1 LFHFKQLI
9 TIYLNYTHT
18 KQNYK
23 MTKNIHTIALLF
35 VVLFPLLNFYAQ
47 ELPPI
52 NIFTTE
58 DYGGENQNW
67 SISQASNKY
76 IYVANNEGLLE
87 FNGAAWH
94 LYPTP
99 NETIM
104 RSVKCIDDKVFTG
117 FFRDFGFW
125 KKNDFGFL
133 EFSSIVKN
141 KEIKMY
147 EDEQI
152 WEIIE
157 LDGWVLFKSLQR
169 IYLYNLKTASLK
181 VIEGTNVI
189 TKISKVNDVVYF
201 QDLEKGLFKIEN
213 GRPSLVSNHDVL
225 KKNKLTDIFYKNDKL
240 FFLTQNMGF
249 YFFDKNVLKSW
260 KISANDYLKDKTI
273 YSSEILN
280 DGSIILGTIS
290 TGVIYLTE
298 KGDIDY
304 QIDQNLGLS
313 NNTVL
318 SVFEDI
324 DKNIW
329 LGLDNGINLINFTS
343 PLKIFVNK
351 KDFLG
356 TIYTSTIYDGYL
368 YLGTNQ
374 GLFYKKYNSKKEF
387 EFIKNTQGQ
396 VWSLKVIDDTLF
408 CGHDSGTFII
418 ENNKANLIFNIQG
431 TWDFK
436 KLKDNLIIQ
445 GNYDGLY
452 VLQKENNVWRLRN
465 KIKGFKN
472 SSRYF
477 IILNDNKI
485 FVNHEYKG
493 VFKIKVNALY
503 TSILKIEKDISV
515 NKGIHSSLLKH
526 KNNIFYASKKGVYKY
541 DSEDNVFNLDSIYSK
556 LIPKSVFGSAK
567 LISDEYSNKLW
578 SFTTEG
584 LRFLNPGK
592 LSNIPTIETIPIRK
606 SLFKG
611 ASGFENIIHLENEKY
626 LIGTINGYLIV
637 DLNKIIPPQNFKID
651 ITQIFNNELD
661 HPSKQISLNKESNF
675 SNNENSVE
683 FYYSVPYYDK
693 TSDIVYQ
700 YKLQGYNSKW
710 SGFTELNSILF
721 ENLPFGDYNFKVRAL
736 IVGTLSNNI
745 AEFKFSIEKPWFLS
759 NIAVLFYALILL
771 MLIFTWYFLSKKYY
785 NKKQQKLL
793 SEAQKEL
800 ELKELESSQ
809 KIIKLN
815 NDKLRNDIESKNRE
829 LATST
834 MSIIK
839 KNEFLNSIKNELSE
853 GKEKS
858 ISKVVKIIDK
868 NLNNTDDWKM
878 FQEAFNNADKKFLD
892 KVKDKHPDLT
902 PNDLRL
908 CAYLRL
914 NLSSKEIA
922 PLLNI
927 SPRSV
932 EVKRYRLRKK
942 MDLEHNANLTNYI
955 LEI

>member
-1 LFHFKQLI
+1 MK
-9 TIYLNYTHT
+9 
-18 KQNYK
+18 
-23 MTKNIHTIALLF
+23 KNIHTVILLF
-35 VVLFPLLNFYAQ
+35 AFFITSLSFYAQ

-67 SISQASNKY
+67 SISQAANRY
-76 IYVANNEGLLE
+76 IYAANNKGLLE
-87 FNGAAWH
+87 YNGANWH

-104 RSVKCIDDKVFTG
+104 RSVKCINNDIFTG

-125 KKNDFGFL
+125 TKNDFGFL
-133 EFSSIVKN
+133 EYVSIVK
-141 KEIKMY
+141 KKGVKMF

-181 VIEGTNVI
+181 IIEGSNVI
-189 TKISKVNDVVYF
+189 TKLSEVNGVVYF

-213 GRPSLVSNHDVL
+213 GKPLLVSNHPIL
-225 KKNKLTDIFYKNDKL
+225 KDNKLTDIFYKDDTMY
-240 FFLTQNMGF
+240 FLTQNMGF
-249 YFFDKNVLKSW
+249 YYFEKEILKKW
-260 KISANDYLKDKTI
+260 EIPANNYLKNKTI

-280 DGSIILGTIS
+280 DGGIVLGTIS
-290 TGVIYLTE
+290 NGIVSLTS
-298 KGDIDY
+298 KGEINY
-304 QIDQNLGLS
+304 KVNQNLGLN

-318 SVFEDI
+318 SVFEDF

-329 LGLDNGINLINFTS
+329 LGLDNGINLINS
-343 PLKIFVNK
+343 VSLLKIFVNQ
-351 KDFLG
+351 KDVLG
-356 TIYTSTIYDGYL
+356 TIYTSVIYDNFL

-374 GLFYKKYNSKKEF
+374 GLFYKKYNSKDEF
-387 EFIKNTQGQ
+387 EFVKKTQGQ
-396 VWSLKVIDDTLF
+396 VWSLKVIDETLF
-408 CGHDSGTFII
+408 CGHDSGTFIVKRN
-418 ENNKANLIFNIQG
+418 EANSIFDTQG

-436 KLKDNLIIQ
+436 KLGNNLIIQ

-452 VLQKENNVWRLRN
+452 VLQKENNSWRLRN

-477 IILNDNKI
+477 ILLEPNKI

-493 VFKIKVNALY
+493 VFKLKVNDTY
-503 TSILKIEKDISV
+503 TKISKIVKDTSV
-515 NKGIHSSLLKH
+515 NKGIHSSLLKY
-526 KNNIFYASKKGVYKY
+526 KNNVYYASKKGAFKY
-541 DSEDNVFNLDSIYSK
+541 DLAKDIFNLDTTYTK
-556 LIPKSVFGSAK
+556 LIPENLFVSAK
-567 LISDEYSNKLW
+567 LISDKHSNKLW
-578 SFTTEG
+578 SFTEDG

-592 LSNIPTIETIPIRK
+592 LSNIPTLETIPIKK
-606 SLFKG
+606 SLLKG

-626 LIGTINGYLIV
+626 LIGTFNGYLIV
-637 DLNKIIPPQNFKID
+637 DLNKKIVPNNLEIG
-651 ITQIFNNELD
+651 ITQIFSNELN
-661 HPSKQISLNKESNF
+661 HTPRKVLLNKEQNF
-675 SNNENSVE
+675 KNAENSLQ
-683 FYYSVPYYDK
+683 FYYSVPNFDK
-693 TSDIVYQ
+693 TSNIVYQ
-700 YKLQGYNSKW
+700 YMLTGYHSNWSDYTESNSV
-710 SGFTELNSILF
+710 LF
-721 ENLPFGDYNFKVRAL
+721 ENLPFGIYNFKVRAL
-736 IVGTLSNNI
+736 ANGGLTNNVS
-745 AEFKFSIEKPWFLS
+745 EFKFSIEKPWFLS
-759 NIAVLFYALILL
+759 NFAVVIYVLLFLF
-771 MLIFTWYFLSKKYY
+771 LIFTWYILSKRYY
-785 NKKQQKLL
+785 NIKQGKLL
-793 SEAQKEL
+793 LNAQKEL
-800 ELKELESSQ
+800 ELIELESSQ

-815 NDKLRNDIESKNRE
+815 NEKLRNDIDSKNRE

-839 KNEFLNSIKNELSE
+839 KNEFLNFIKNELLD
-853 GKEKS
+853 GTEKNV
-858 ISKVVKIIDK
+858 SKVVKIIDK

-892 KVKDKHPDLT
+892 KVKEKHSDLT

-942 MDLEHNANLTNYI
+942 MNLEHNANLTNYI

>member
-1 LFHFKQLI
+1 MIVLRNRSTTQ
-9 TIYLNYTHT
+9 TLNM
-18 KQNYK
+18 KK
-23 MTKNIHTIALLF
+23 KLRTIALLYIVF
-35 VVLFPLLNFYAQ
+35 FSLLNFYGQ

-52 NIFTTE
+52 HVFTTE

-67 SISQASNKY
+67 SISQASNNY
-76 IYVANNEGLLE
+76 IYVANNKGLLE
-87 FNGAAWH
+87 YNGANWH
-94 LYPTP
+94 LYATP

-104 RSVKCIDDKVFTG
+104 RSVKCISDKVFTG

-125 KKNDFGFL
+125 KKNDFGLL
-133 EFSSIVKN
+133 EFNSIVKD
-141 KEIKMY
+141 KDIKMY

-169 IYLYNLKTASLK
+169 IYLYNLKTTSLK
-181 VIEGTNVI
+181 IIEGTNVI
-189 TKISKVNDVVYF
+189 TKVSKANNVVYF

-213 GRPSLVSNHDVL
+213 GEPLLVSNHDVL
-225 KKNKLTDIFYKNDKL
+225 KNNKLTGIFYKDDKL
-240 FFLTQNMGF
+240 FFLTQNKGF
-249 YFFDKNVLKSW
+249 YFFEKNILKKW
-260 KISANDYLKDKTI
+260 KISANDYLKNKAI
-273 YSSEILN
+273 YSAEILSN
-280 DGSIILGTIS
+280 GTIILGTIS
-290 TGVIYLTE
+290 NGVIYLTE
-298 KGDIDY
+298 TGEIDY
-304 QIDQNLGLS
+304 QVDQNLGLS

-318 SVFEDI
+318 SVFEDV
-324 DKNIW
+324 DKNVW

-356 TIYTSTIYDGYL
+356 TIYTSTIYNKYL

-374 GLFYKKYNSKKEF
+374 GLFYKKYNSKNEF
-387 EFIKNTQGQ
+387 AFIKKTQGQ
-396 VWSLKVIDDTLF
+396 VWSLKVIDGTLF

-418 ENNKANLIFNIQG
+418 NNNKANLIFNIQG
-431 TWDFK
+431 TWAFK
-436 KLKDNLIIQ
+436 QLKNNLIIQ
-445 GNYDGLY
+445 GTYDGLY
-452 VLQKENNVWRLRN
+452 VLQKDENTWRLRN
-465 KIKGFKN
+465 KIKGFKK

-477 IILNDNKI
+477 ILLEDDKI

-493 VFKIKVNALY
+493 VFKLKVDASYSTVIKTEEDA
-503 TSILKIEKDISV
+503 SV
-515 NKGIHSSLLKH
+515 KKGIHSSLLKY
-526 KNNIFYASKKGVYKY
+526 KNDVLYASKRGAYKY
-541 DSEDNVFNLDSIYSK
+541 DAEKNVFNLDTIYSK
-556 LIPKSVFGSAK
+556 LIPKDVFGSAK
-567 LISDEYSNKLW
+567 LISDEYGNKLW

-584 LRFLNPGK
+584 LRFLTPGK
-592 LSNIPTIETIPIRK
+592 LSDIPTIAPIFIKK
-606 SLFKG
+606 SLIKG
-611 ASGFENIIHLENEKY
+611 ASGFENIIHLEKEKY

-637 DLNKIIPPQNFKID
+637 DLNKLMSSENYQIK
-651 ITQIFNNELD
+651 ITQIFNNKLD
-661 HPSKQISLNKESNF
+661 QASKEIYLDREANFRNKE
-675 SNNENSVE
+675 NNVE
-683 FYYSVPYYDK
+683 FYYSVPYFDK
-693 TSDIVYQ
+693 TSDILYQ
-700 YKLQGYNSKW
+700 YKLVGYNSKW
-710 SGFTELNSILF
+710 SDFTASNSILF
-721 ENLPFGDYNFKVRAL
+721 ENLPFGEYTFKARGLVMG
-736 IVGTLSNNI
+736 VLSNNVT
-745 AEFKFSIEKPWFLS
+745 EFNFSIEKPWFLS
-759 NIAVLFYALILL
+759 NIAVLFYALMFLLL
-771 MLIFTWYFLSKKYY
+771 MFTWHILSKKYY
-785 NKKQQKLL
+785 NKKQQNLL
-793 SEAQKEL
+793 YEAQKEL

-853 GKEKS
+853 GKERS
-858 ISKVVKIIDK
+858 LIKVINIIDK

-878 FQEAFNNADKKFLD
+878 FQEAFNNADKKFLN
-892 KVKDKHPDLT
+892 KVKDKHQDLT

-942 MDLEHNANLTNYI
+942 MNLEHNANLTNYI

>member
-1 LFHFKQLI
+1 MK
-9 TIYLNYTHT
+9 
-18 KQNYK
+18 
-23 MTKNIHTIALLF
+23 KNIHTVILLF
-35 VVLFPLLNFYAQ
+35 AFFITSLSFYAQ

-67 SISQASNKY
+67 SISQAANRY
-76 IYVANNEGLLE
+76 IYAANNKGLLE
-87 FNGAAWH
+87 YNGANWH

-104 RSVKCIDDKVFTG
+104 RSVKCINNDIFTG

-125 KKNDFGFL
+125 AKNDFGFL
-133 EFSSIVKN
+133 EYVSIVK
-141 KEIKMY
+141 KKGVKMF

-181 VIEGTNVI
+181 IIEGSNVI
-189 TKISKVNDVVYF
+189 TKLSEVNGVVYF

-213 GRPSLVSNHDVL
+213 GKPLLVSNHPIL
-225 KKNKLTDIFYKNDKL
+225 KDNKLTDIFHKDDTMY
-240 FFLTQNMGF
+240 FLTQNMGF
-249 YFFDKNVLKSW
+249 YYFEKEILKKW
-260 KISANDYLKDKTI
+260 EIPANNYLKNKTI

-280 DGSIILGTIS
+280 DGGIVLGTIS
-290 TGVIYLTE
+290 NGIVSLSS
-298 KGDIDY
+298 KGEINY
-304 QIDQNLGLS
+304 KVNQNLGLS

-318 SVFEDI
+318 SVFEDF

-329 LGLDNGINLINFTS
+329 VGLDNGINLINS
-343 PLKIFVNK
+343 DSLLKIFVNQ
-351 KDFLG
+351 KDVLG
-356 TIYTSTIYDGYL
+356 TIYTSVIYDDFL

-374 GLFYKKYNSKKEF
+374 GLFYKKYNSEDEF
-387 EFIKNTQGQ
+387 EFVKKTQGQ
-396 VWSLKVIDDTLF
+396 VWSLKVIDETLF
-408 CGHDSGTFII
+408 CGHDSGTFVVKRN
-418 ENNKANLIFNIQG
+418 EANSIFDTQG

-436 KLKDNLIIQ
+436 KLGTNLIIQ

-452 VLQKENNVWRLRN
+452 VLQKENSSWRLRN

-477 IILNDNKI
+477 ILLEPNKI

-493 VFKIKVNALY
+493 VFKLKVNDTY
-503 TSILKIEKDISV
+503 TKISKIVKDTSV
-515 NKGIHSSLLKH
+515 NKGIHSSLLKY
-526 KNNIFYASKKGVYKY
+526 KNNVYYASKKGAYKY
-541 DSEDNVFNLDSIYSK
+541 DLSKDVFNLDTTYTK
-556 LIPKSVFGSAK
+556 LIPENLFVSAK
-567 LISDEYSNKLW
+567 LISDKHSNKLW
-578 SFTTEG
+578 SFTEDG

-592 LSNIPTIETIPIRK
+592 LSNIPTLETIPIKK
-606 SLFKG
+606 SLLKG

-626 LIGTINGYLIV
+626 LIGTFNGYLIV
-637 DLNKIIPPQNFKID
+637 DLNKKIVPNNLEID
-651 ITQIFNNELD
+651 ITQIFSNELN
-661 HPSKQISLNKESNF
+661 HTPRKVLLNKEQNF
-675 SNNENSVE
+675 KNAENSLQ
-683 FYYSVPYYDK
+683 FYYSVPNFDK
-693 TSDIVYQ
+693 TSNIVYQ
-700 YKLQGYNSKW
+700 YMLTGYHSNWSDYTESNSV
-710 SGFTELNSILF
+710 LF
-721 ENLPFGDYNFKVRAL
+721 ENLPFGIYNFKVRARANGGL
-736 IVGTLSNNI
+736 TNNVS
-745 AEFKFSIEKPWFLS
+745 EFKFSIEKPWFLS
-759 NIAVLFYALILL
+759 NFAVVIYVLLFLC
-771 MLIFTWYFLSKKYY
+771 LIFTWYILSKRYY
-785 NKKQQKLL
+785 NIKQGKLL
-793 SEAQKEL
+793 LNAQKEL
-800 ELKELESSQ
+800 ELIELESSQ

-815 NDKLRNDIESKNRE
+815 NEKLRNDIDSKNRE

-839 KNEFLNSIKNELSE
+839 KNEFLNFIKNELLD
-853 GKEKS
+853 GTEKNV
-858 ISKVVKIIDK
+858 SKVVKIIDK

-892 KVKDKHPDLT
+892 KVKEKHSDLT

-942 MDLEHNANLTNYI
+942 MNLEHNANLTNYI

>member
-1 LFHFKQLI
+1 
-9 TIYLNYTHT
+9 
-18 KQNYK
+18 
-23 MTKNIHTIALLF
+23 
-35 VVLFPLLNFYAQ
+35 
-47 ELPPI
+47 
-52 NIFTTE
+52 
-58 DYGGENQNW
+58 
-67 SISQASNKY
+67 
-76 IYVANNEGLLE
+76 
-87 FNGAAWH
+87 
-94 LYPTP
+94 
-99 NETIM
+99 
-104 RSVKCIDDKVFTG
+104 
-117 FFRDFGFW
+117 
-125 KKNDFGFL
+125 
-133 EFSSIVKN
+133 
-141 KEIKMY
+141 
-147 EDEQI
+147 
-152 WEIIE
+152 
-157 LDGWVLFKSLQR
+157 
-169 IYLYNLKTASLK
+169 
-181 VIEGTNVI
+181 
-189 TKISKVNDVVYF
+189 
-201 QDLEKGLFKIEN
+201 
-213 GRPSLVSNHDVL
+213 
-225 KKNKLTDIFYKNDKL
+225 
-240 FFLTQNMGF
+240 
-249 YFFDKNVLKSW
+249 
-260 KISANDYLKDKTI
+260 
-273 YSSEILN
+273 
-280 DGSIILGTIS
+280 
-290 TGVIYLTE
+290 
-298 KGDIDY
+298 
-304 QIDQNLGLS
+304 
-313 NNTVL
+313 
-318 SVFEDI
+318 
-324 DKNIW
+324 
-329 LGLDNGINLINFTS
+329 
-343 PLKIFVNK
+343 
-351 KDFLG
+351 
-356 TIYTSTIYDGYL
+356 
-368 YLGTNQ
+368 
-374 GLFYKKYNSKKEF
+374 LFYKKYNSKKEF

>member
-1 LFHFKQLI
+1 LI
-9 TIYLNYTHT
+9 SKTLIQRST

-23 MTKNIHTIALLF
+23 MKKNKHTIALLF

-67 SISQASNKY
+67 SISQAANKY
-76 IYVANNEGLLE
+76 IYVANNKGLLE
-87 FNGAAWH
+87 YNGASWQ
-94 LYPTP
+94 LYATP

-104 RSVKCIDDKVFTG
+104 RSVKCIKDKIFTG
-117 FFRDFGFW
+117 FFRGFGFW
-125 KKNDFGFL
+125 EKNDFGILKFT
-133 EFSSIVKN
+133 SIVEK
-141 KEIKMY
+141 KGIKMF

-169 IYLYNLKTASLK
+169 IYLYNLETESLK
-181 VIEGTNVI
+181 IIEGTSVI
-189 TKISKVNDVVYF
+189 TKISKVNGVVYF
-201 QDLEKGLFKIEN
+201 QDLEIGLFKIEN
-213 GRPSLVSNHDVL
+213 GQPLLVSSHAVFR
-225 KKNKLTDIFYKNDKL
+225 KNKLTDIFYKDGKV
-240 FFLTQNMGF
+240 FFLTQNSGF
-249 YFFDKNVLKSW
+249 YFFEKDVLTKW
-260 KISANDYLKDKTI
+260 KIPADGYLENKTI
-273 YSSEILN
+273 YSSEIIN
-280 DGSIILGTIS
+280 SGAIVLGTIS
-290 TGVIYLTE
+290 NGLIYLTSE
-298 KGDIDY
+298 GVIDY
-304 QIDQNLGLS
+304 KINQNLGLS

-318 SVFEDI
+318 SVFEDL
-324 DKNIW
+324 DKNLW

-356 TIYTSTIYDGYL
+356 TIYTAIIHKGYL

-374 GLFYKKYNSKKEF
+374 GLFYRKYNSNNEF
-387 EFIKNTQGQ
+387 TFIKKTQGQ
-396 VWSLKVIDDTLF
+396 VWSLKAIDGTLF
-408 CGHDSGTFII
+408 CGHDSGSFII
-418 ENNKANLIFNIQG
+418 ENNEANLIFSIQG

-436 KLKDNLIIQ
+436 KLKDDLIIQ

-452 VLQKENNVWRLRN
+452 VLQKKNNTWSLRN

-477 IILNDNKI
+477 VLLENDKI

-493 VFKIKVNALY
+493 VFKLKIDEFY
-503 TSILKIEKDISV
+503 TSVLQTVKETSV
-515 NKGIHSSLLKH
+515 KKGIHSSIVKH
-526 KNNIFYASKKGVYKY
+526 KDAIFYASRKGVYSY
-541 DSEDNVFNLDSIYSK
+541 DFENNTFTTDTVYSK
-556 LIPKSVFGSAK
+556 LISEDMFVSAK
-567 LISDEYSNKLW
+567 LISDEHSNKLW
-578 SFTTEG
+578 SFSGEG
-584 LRFLNPGK
+584 LRFLSPGK
-592 LSNIPTIETIPIRK
+592 LSNIPTLETIPIKK

-611 ASGFENIIHLENEKY
+611 ASGFENIIHLEDEKY
-626 LIGTINGYLIV
+626 LIGTFNGYLIV
-637 DLNKIIPPQNFKID
+637 DLNQTTAHEDLNISITKILNYELNHHSKNIHLNRD
-651 ITQIFNNELD
+651 VSFNNR
-661 HPSKQISLNKESNF
+661 K
-675 SNNENSVE
+675 NSIE
-683 FYYSVPYYDK
+683 FFYSVPNFDK
-693 TSDIVYQ
+693 TSNIAYQ
-700 YKLQGYNSKW
+700 HKLEGYNSNW
-710 SGFTELNSILF
+710 SDFSESSSILF
-721 ENLPFGDYNFKVRAL
+721 ENLPFGDYNFKVKAL
-736 IVGTLSNNI
+736 VSGNVSNNI
-745 AEFKFSIEKPWFLS
+745 SEFNFSIEKPWFLS
-759 NIAVLFYALILL
+759 NIAVLFYAVMLL
-771 MLIFTWYFLSKKYY
+771 SLIFTWYLLSRRYY
-785 NKKQQKLL
+785 NKKQEYLL
-793 SEAQKEL
+793 AGAQREL

-815 NDKLRNDIESKNRE
+815 NDKLRSDIETKNRE

-839 KNEFLNSIKNELSE
+839 KNEFLSTIKTELLE
-853 GKEKS
+853 GKEKNVT
-858 ISKVVKIIDK
+858 KVVHIIDK

-892 KVKDKHPDLT
+892 KVKEKHPDLT

-942 MDLEHNANLTNYI
+942 MCLDHNANLTNYI

>member
-1 LFHFKQLI
+1 MIILE
-9 TIYLNYTHT
+9 YLNT
-18 KQNYK
+18 KQNCK
-23 MTKNIHTIALLF
+23 MNKNMPTITLF
-35 VVLFPLLNFYAQ
+35 FVAFFFVFNFYGQ

-52 NIFTTE
+52 HVFTTE

-76 IYVANNEGLLE
+76 IYVANNKGLLE
-87 FNGAAWH
+87 YNGAKWH
-94 LYPTP
+94 LYATP

-104 RSVKCIDDKVFTG
+104 RSVKCINDKVFTG
-117 FFRDFGFW
+117 FFRGFGFW
-125 KKNDFGFL
+125 KKNNAGFL
-133 EFSSIVKN
+133 EFNSIVKN

-169 IYLYNLKTASLK
+169 IYLYNLKTTSLK
-181 VIEGTNVI
+181 IIEGSNVI

-213 GRPSLVSNHDVL
+213 GQPSLVSNHVVL
-225 KKNKLTDIFYKNDKL
+225 KNNKITDIFYKDEKL
-240 FFLTQNMGF
+240 FFLTQKEGF
-249 YFFDKNVLKSW
+249 YFFDKKSLKRW
-260 KISANDYLKDKTI
+260 EISANPYLKNKTI
-273 YSSEILN
+273 YSSKILSN
-280 DGSIILGTIS
+280 GTIILGTIS
-290 TGVIYLTE
+290 NGVIYLTE
-298 KGDIDY
+298 TGDLDY

-318 SVFEDI
+318 SVFEDL
-324 DKNIW
+324 DKNVW
-329 LGLDNGINLINFTS
+329 LGLDNGINLINFKS

-356 TIYTSTIYDGYL
+356 SIYTSTIYNGYL

-374 GLFYKKYNSKKEF
+374 GLFYKKYNSKNEF
-387 EFIKNTQGQ
+387 SFIEKTQGQ
-396 VWSLKVIDDTLF
+396 VWSLKIIDDTLF
-408 CGHDSGTFII
+408 CGHDSGTFIVK
-418 ENNKANLIFNIQG
+418 NNKANLIFDIQG
-431 TWDFK
+431 TWGVK
-436 KLKDNLIIQ
+436 KLKNNLIIQ

-452 VLQKENNVWRLRN
+452 VLQKEGDTWSLRN

-477 IILNDNKI
+477 IILDNSEI

-493 VFKIKVNALY
+493 VFKLKVD
-503 TSILKIEKDISV
+503 TSYSTVLKIKKDTSV
-515 NKGIHSSLLKH
+515 KKGIHSSLLKH
-526 KNNIFYASKKGVYKY
+526 QNNVFYASKKGVYKY
-541 DSEDNVFNLDSIYSK
+541 DFEKNAFNLNTIYSK
-556 LIPKSVFGSAK
+556 LIPESVFGSAK

-578 SFTTEG
+578 SFTAEG
-584 LRFLNPGK
+584 LRFLTPGK
-592 LSNIPTIETIPIRK
+592 LSNIPTLEKVPVKK
-606 SLFKG
+606 SLIKG

-637 DLNKIIPPQNFKID
+637 DLNKIISSNNFQIN
-651 ITQIFNNELD
+651 INQIFNNKLEN
-661 HPSKQISLNKESNF
+661 PSKRIYLDREANF
-675 SNNENSVE
+675 RYEENNVE
-683 FYYSVPYYDK
+683 FYYSVPYFDK

-700 YKLQGYNSKW
+700 YKLEGYNSKW
-710 SGFTELNSILF
+710 SDFTVLNSILF

-736 IVGTLSNNI
+736 IVGALSNNVS
-745 AEFKFSIEKPWFLS
+745 EFKFSIEKPWFLS
-759 NIAVLFYALILL
+759 NIAILFYALIFLFL
-771 MLIFTWYFLSKKYY
+771 VFTWYTLSKRYY
-785 NKKQQKLL
+785 NKKQQSLL
-793 SEAQKEL
+793 SDAQKEL

-858 ISKVVKIIDK
+858 LSKVIEIIDK

-892 KVKDKHPDLT
+892 KVKDKHQDLT

-942 MDLEHNANLTNYI
+942 MNLDHNANLTNYI
-955 LEI
+955 LDI

>member
-1 LFHFKQLI
+1 MK
-9 TIYLNYTHT
+9 
-18 KQNYK
+18 
-23 MTKNIHTIALLF
+23 KNIHTVILLF
-35 VVLFPLLNFYAQ
+35 AFFITSLSFYAQ

-67 SISQASNKY
+67 SISQAANRY
-76 IYVANNEGLLE
+76 IYAANNKGLLE
-87 FNGAAWH
+87 YNGANWH

-104 RSVKCIDDKVFTG
+104 RSVKCINNDIFTG

-125 KKNDFGFL
+125 AKNDFGFL
-133 EFSSIVKN
+133 EYVSIVK
-141 KEIKMY
+141 KKGVKMF

-157 LDGWVLFKSLQR
+157 LDDWVLFKSLQR

-181 VIEGTNVI
+181 IIEGSNVI
-189 TKISKVNDVVYF
+189 TKLSEVNGVVYF

-213 GRPSLVSNHDVL
+213 GKPLLVSNHPIL
-225 KKNKLTDIFYKNDKL
+225 KDNKLTDIFYKDDTMY
-240 FFLTQNMGF
+240 FLTQNMGF
-249 YFFDKNVLKSW
+249 YYFEKEILKKW
-260 KISANDYLKDKTI
+260 EIPANNYLKNKTI

-280 DGSIILGTIS
+280 DGGIVLGTIS
-290 TGVIYLTE
+290 NGIVSLSS
-298 KGDIDY
+298 KGEINY
-304 QIDQNLGLS
+304 KVNQNLGLS

-318 SVFEDI
+318 SVFEDF

-329 LGLDNGINLINFTS
+329 LGLDNGINLINS
-343 PLKIFVNK
+343 VSLLKIFVNQ
-351 KDFLG
+351 KDVLG
-356 TIYTSTIYDGYL
+356 TIYTSVIYDDFL

-374 GLFYKKYNSKKEF
+374 GLFYKKYNSEDEF
-387 EFIKNTQGQ
+387 EFVKKTQGQ
-396 VWSLKVIDDTLF
+396 VWSLKVIDETLF
-408 CGHDSGTFII
+408 CGHDSGTFIVKRN
-418 ENNKANLIFNIQG
+418 EANSIFDTQG

-436 KLKDNLIIQ
+436 KLGTNLIIQ

-452 VLQKENNVWRLRN
+452 VLQKENSSWRLRN

-477 IILNDNKI
+477 ILLEPNKI

-493 VFKIKVNALY
+493 VFKLKVNDTY
-503 TSILKIEKDISV
+503 TKISKIVKDTSV
-515 NKGIHSSLLKH
+515 NKGIHSSLLKY
-526 KNNIFYASKKGVYKY
+526 KNNVYYASKKGAYKY
-541 DSEDNVFNLDSIYSK
+541 DLAKDIFNLDTTYTK
-556 LIPKSVFGSAK
+556 LIPENLFVSAK
-567 LISDEYSNKLW
+567 LISDKHSNKLW
-578 SFTTEG
+578 SFTEDG

-592 LSNIPTIETIPIRK
+592 LSNIPTLETIPIKK
-606 SLFKG
+606 SLLKG

-626 LIGTINGYLIV
+626 LIGTFNGYLIV
-637 DLNKIIPPQNFKID
+637 DLNKKIVPNNLEID
-651 ITQIFNNELD
+651 ITQIFSNELN
-661 HPSKQISLNKESNF
+661 HTPRKVLLNKEQNF
-675 SNNENSVE
+675 KNAENSLQ
-683 FYYSVPYYDK
+683 FYYSVPNFDK
-693 TSDIVYQ
+693 TSNIVYQ
-700 YKLQGYNSKW
+700 YMLTGYHSNWSDYTESNSV
-710 SGFTELNSILF
+710 LF
-721 ENLPFGDYNFKVRAL
+721 ENLPFGIYNFKVRAL
-736 IVGTLSNNI
+736 ANGGLTNNVS
-745 AEFKFSIEKPWFLS
+745 EFKFSIEKPWFLS
-759 NIAVLFYALILL
+759 NFAVVIYVLLFLC
-771 MLIFTWYFLSKKYY
+771 LIFTWYILSKRYY
-785 NKKQQKLL
+785 NIKQGKLL
-793 SEAQKEL
+793 LNAQKEL
-800 ELKELESSQ
+800 ELIELESSQ

-815 NDKLRNDIESKNRE
+815 NEKLRNDIDSKNRE

-839 KNEFLNSIKNELSE
+839 KNEFLNFIKNELLD
-853 GKEKS
+853 GTEKNV
-858 ISKVVKIIDK
+858 SKVVKIIDK

-892 KVKDKHPDLT
+892 KVKEKHSDLT

-942 MDLEHNANLTNYI
+942 MNLEHNANLTNYI

>member
-249 YFFDKNVLKSW
+249 YFFDKNILKSW